1 MVLNK
6 SKNLYQTLFLELGII
21 WALMLIYRV
30 VFVLKN
36 DTFFPDFALKDYL
49 VGSWF
54 DLMTISFFY
63 LPFVFIST
71 VPFPSK
77 LERFR
82 KGMKSF
88 LFIPATFLIFVLNAW
103 DIAFFSFT
111 RKRVSYDYFKFILSE
126 NEAGILAS
134 EFISEFW
141 WLILFFI
148 VSLALAIYLFL
159 RCKQFKSEI
168 RKWSSWVFF
177 ILSLSTS
184 VIIGRGGFQLK
195 PVDIIEV
202 SKYTSLKNAPAA
214 LNSAFTI
221 LKTWNYVGLEKK
233 TFFSQ
238 AQADAIFNPMQQTR
252 PARIIGDSSN
262 VVLVIFES
270 FGSMYVG
277 PDNKES
283 FTPFLDS
290 VLSESMFFEYG
301 VSNGQ
306 SSMDAVPAIV
316 ASIPSWMKESF
327 ILSSYSM
334 NQYNSLPSIL
344 ARHGYSS
351 SFFHGPT
358 NGSMRF
364 DSFTL
369 AAGFDQYLGRTEYN
383 NEKHFDGVWGIPDHH
398 FLPWAVDEMSQM
410 NAPFFSTI
418 FTYSSHHP
426 YTIPDDF
433 KAITR
438 AGPDL
443 ICKSISYADFA
454 FRDFW
459 DKAKKQDWFDN
470 TLFVF
475 CADHVGPT
483 KRKDRSNLEWSFK
496 IPIAFYHS
504 NGKLPKV
511 SGMETMQQIDIMPTI
526 LDLLNI
532 DAKYFSVG
540 SSYFNPNN
548 TPNMSY
554 YQNSIVSMSPS
565 SKPLIWNEL
574 QTGKVNAADQETIRR
589 IKAIYQQYIAALVN
603 NEMVP

>member
-1 MVLNK
+1 MALK
-6 SKNLYQTLFLELGII
+6 RSKNLYHTLFLELGIV
-21 WALMLIYRV
+21 WVFMFFYRL
-30 VFVLKN
+30 VFVFKN
-36 DTFFPDFALKDYL
+36 ATFFPEFGYKDYL

-54 DLMTISFFY
+54 DLITIAFFY
-63 LPFVFIST
+63 LPFLFFST
-71 VPFPSK
+71 VPFPFK
-77 LERFR
+77 LEKFR
-82 KGMKSF
+82 KGLKSV
-88 LFIPATFLIFVLNAW
+88 LFIPATFLIFFLNAW

-111 RKRVSYDYFKFILSE
+111 RKRISYHYFKFIVSE
-126 NEAGILAS
+126 NEAGVLAPD
-134 EFISEFW
+134 FISEFW

-148 VSLALAIYLFL
+148 FSLGLVIYWFL
-159 RCKQFKSEI
+159 KCKQFKCDF
-168 RKWSSWVFF
+168 RKRTSWIFF
-177 ILSLSTS
+177 ILTLFTS
-184 VIIGRGGFQLK
+184 IIIGRGGFQLK

-221 LKTWNYVGLEKK
+221 LKTFNYVGLEKK
-233 TFFSQ
+233 SFFSD
-238 AQADAIFNPMQQTR
+238 AQADEIFNPMQQTR
-252 PARIIGDSSN
+252 PAHILRDSSN
-262 VVLVIFES
+262 VVLIIFES

-277 PDNKES
+277 PDNEES
-283 FTPFLDS
+283 YTPFLDS

-334 NQYNSLPSIL
+334 NQYNSLPSVL

-369 AAGFDQYLGRTEYN
+369 ASGFDQYLGRTEYN
-383 NEKHFDGVWGIPDHH
+383 NEDHFDGTWGIPDHH
-398 FLPWAVDEMSQM
+398 FLPWTVDEMSKM
-410 NAPFFSTI
+410 VAPFFSTI

-433 KAITR
+433 KDITR

-459 DKAKKQDWFDN
+459 NKVKKQKWFDN

-483 KRKDRSNLEWSFK
+483 KRKDRSNLEWSFR
-496 IPIAFYHS
+496 IPIAFYHP
-504 NGKLPKV
+504 GGMLPDITKKE
-511 SGMETMQQIDIMPTI
+511 SMQQIDIMPTI

-532 DAKYFSVG
+532 DTKYFSVG
-540 SSYFNPNN
+540 SSYFNPKRM
-548 TPNMSY
+548 PKMSY
-554 YQNSIVSMSPS
+554 YQNNIVSMSPTAR
-565 SKPLIWNEL
+565 PLIWNEL
-574 QTGKVNAADQETIRR
+574 ETDSVNDGDQETIRK
-589 IKAIYQQYIAALVN
+589 IKAIYQQYIAALVDN
-603 NEMVP
+603 RMIP